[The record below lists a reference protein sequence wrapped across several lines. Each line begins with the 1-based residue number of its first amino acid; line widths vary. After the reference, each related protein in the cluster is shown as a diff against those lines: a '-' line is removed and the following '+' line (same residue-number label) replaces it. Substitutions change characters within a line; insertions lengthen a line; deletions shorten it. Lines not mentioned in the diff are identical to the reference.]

1 MKNIAG
7 IRKEYKMQFLVEA
20 DVDLNPFTQ
29 FDKWWQEAIESE
41 IDEVNAMTLATVNA
55 EAKPSARIVLLK
67 GYDENGFLFFTN
79 YQSNKG
85 HNIELNPNVCLVLFW
100 KELERQIRIEGIAQK
115 ITEEE
120 SDNYFYSR
128 PLESQLGAW
137 SSPQSQKI
145 STREIIE
152 ENCKN
157 FEKKFSEEKILRP
170 PHWGGYRVIPTS
182 FEFWQGR
189 PGRLHDRL
197 HYTIAENNE
206 WQISRLAP

>member
-7 IRKEYKMQFLVEA
+7 IRKEYKMQFLEEA

-41 IDEVNAMTLATVNA
+41 IEEVNAMTLATVNS
-55 EAKPSARIVLLK
+55 EGKPSARIVLLK

-85 HNIELNPNVCLVLFW
+85 QNIDLNPNVCLVLFW

-115 ITEEE
+115 ISDEE
-120 SDNYFYSR
+120 SDSYFFSR
-128 PLESQLGAW
+128 PLESQIGAW
-137 SSPQSQKI
+137 SSPQSQII
-145 STREIIE
+145 STREILE
-152 ENCKN
+152 DNCKN
-157 FEKKFSEEKILRP
+157 FEKKFSEEIISRP
-170 PHWGGYRVIPTS
+170 PHWGGYRVIPSS

-197 HYTIAENNE
+197 HYKKTENNE